1 MKKQAITNL
10 TMILWIF
17 LIGSFFGFIYENL
30 LMIIKGHPALRQGLI
45 YEPLIPIYGIGS
57 IVFYLF
63 YKNIHLDNKS
73 LIIKIII
80 IFILSFFLGG
90 ITEYMGSFIQ
100 EKIFKTIS
108 WDYSYLKFDLH
119 GRTSL
124 LHASIWG
131 IMGVIFYFLILPLL
145 KKIKNIT
152 KTHQGKI
159 ITIIMSII
167 LLFDCT
173 ISILACNR
181 RTERRT
187 NEKPSNIIEEY
198 LDYRYPDEYIDS
210 IYNNATVVINIKS

>member
-63 YKNIHLDNKS
+63 YKNINLDNKS

-124 LHASIWG
+124 LHAGIWG

-187 NEKPSNIIEEY
+187 NENPSNIIEEY

-210 IYNNATVVINIKS
+210 IYNNATEVINIKS

>member
-63 YKNIHLDNKS
+63 YKNINLDNKS

-124 LHASIWG
+124 LHAGIWG

-187 NEKPSNIIEEY
+187 NENPSNIIEEY